1 MMESKNAYF
10 KQHLRF
16 LFLFM
21 FLTLLHLIWTY
32 FPYNDDGNSFKCIKN
47 EHNIEG
53 IFDST
58 LHRSLTAHEFQEQY
72 DYPNMNDKV
81 LDDVDNNNQE
91 YGIHYVSPYEQLSKR
106 ESNHMGVLQRNSKN
120 RFGKKRGLAKLDH
133 YFEKE
138 LFYKFDNIYEILN
151 KMKNDK
157 KNYKKK
163 LLRKHG
169 YKLISFGLLPLL
181 GLIYY
186 ILCGDQNLGDGG
198 RIIKY
203 CSHTVHSTTVNNNC
217 TKYMIKENMWKL
229 EYMDYIFSA
238 YFCIIIITVLVLI
251 IYIFI
256 KIITYERIK
265 AIKGKMSLKEY
276 CNFCKEVIRKT

>member
-1 MMESKNAYF
+1 
-10 KQHLRF
+10 
-16 LFLFM
+16 
-21 FLTLLHLIWTY
+21 
-32 FPYNDDGNSFKCIKN
+32 
-47 EHNIEG
+47 
-53 IFDST
+53 
-58 LHRSLTAHEFQEQY
+58 
-72 DYPNMNDKV
+72 MNDKV

>member
-1 MMESKNAYF
+1 
-10 KQHLRF
+10 
-16 LFLFM
+16 
-21 FLTLLHLIWTY
+21 
-32 FPYNDDGNSFKCIKN
+32 
-47 EHNIEG
+47 
-53 IFDST
+53 
-58 LHRSLTAHEFQEQY
+58 
-72 DYPNMNDKV
+72 MNDKI
-81 LDDVDNNNQE
+81 LDEGDNNNEE
-91 YGIHYVSPYEQLSKR
+91 YGMYYVSPYEQLSKR
-106 ESNHMGVLQRNSKN
+106 ASNHMGVLQRNHKN
-120 RFGKKRGLAKLDH
+120 RFGKKKGLAKLDR

-157 KNYKKK
+157 KSYKKK